1 MCASQA
7 LFGERFAIRDRMV
20 ELVKNVVS
28 TVIMAHPARRQQA
41 EQLQRRY
48 PGLDI
53 EIVFDPEPKRGGTT
67 LPTARLA
74 WQRIKDGATHQL
86 VLQDDVQLC
95 RNFCEVLEQALS
107 VAPAGAISLHVSW
120 EKSTAQS
127 ARIAA
132 LIGASWVPIVDPLTP
147 TQALLLPVAAA
158 RQFASFAARYSDDT
172 PDNRVMAKFLSTLG
186 IESYAAVPNLA
197 QHRPVQ
203 SLLLNDLLY
212 GVRDAAVFPESGEL
226 GQWKACDRVAAPP
239 AVAHLGLGDWEG
251 ISHYEPLLPGKSE
264 PLETHIALI
273 QYGMSV
279 AELQEGFTS
288 DLDYHLEARSD
299 GLAES
304 ILFHMWITM
313 FMQGHIARGMLTGVE
328 QGDFDRMLV
337 ANQWARGA
345 LGTFAASALR
355 RMYSRSAIL
364 SMAKRLTPLCITA
377 MRSGFAAV
385 DSWPDLSALWHP
397 DEHVL
402 RPRWKAGETFA
413 EDAD

>member
-1 MCASQA
+1 MANSIVSA
-7 LFGERFAIRDRMV
+7 
-20 ELVKNVVS
+20 VV
-28 TVIMAHPARRQQA
+28 MAHPDRREQA

-53 EIVFDPEPKRGGTT
+53 EIVFDPEPKRRGTT
-67 LPTARLA
+67 LPTAKLA

-95 RNFCEVLEQALS
+95 RNFCEALAQALS
-107 VAPAGAISLHVSW
+107 VAPDGAISLHVSW
-120 EKSTAQS
+120 ERSTAQS

-132 LIGASWVPIVDPLTP
+132 LIGASWVPIVDPYTP

-158 RQFASFAARYSDDT
+158 RQFAPFAARYSDDT

-186 IESYAAVPNLA
+186 IASYAAVPNLA

-212 GVRDAAVFPESGEL
+212 GARDAALFPESGEV
-226 GQWKACDRVAAPP
+226 GQWKASDRVAAPP
-239 AVAHLGLGDWEG
+239 AVAHLGLGDWEA
-251 ISHYEPLLPGKSE
+251 ISHYEPLLPGKSQTV
-264 PLETHIALI
+264 ETHLALI
-273 QYGMSV
+273 EYGMSV
-279 AELQEGFTS
+279 AELQEGFAS
-288 DLDYHLEARSD
+288 DLDYHLEARST

-304 ILFHMWITM
+304 ILFHMWVTM
-313 FMQGHIARGMLTGVE
+313 FMQGHIARGMLTIAE
-328 QGDFDRMLV
+328 RSDFDRMLD
-337 ANQWARGA
+337 ASPWTHGA
-345 LGTFAASALR
+345 VGTFAASVLR
-355 RMYSRSAIL
+355 RMYSRSVLL
-364 SMAKRLTPLCITA
+364 SMAERLTPLCVTG

-397 DEHVL
+397 DENL
-402 RPRWKAGETFA
+402 IRPRWRAGETFA